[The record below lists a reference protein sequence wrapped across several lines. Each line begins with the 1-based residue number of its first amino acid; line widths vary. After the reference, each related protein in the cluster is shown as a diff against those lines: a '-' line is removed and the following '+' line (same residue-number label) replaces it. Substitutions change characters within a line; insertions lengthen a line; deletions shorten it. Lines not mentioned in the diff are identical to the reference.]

1 MHGTPPGE
9 TDDLERVREELRQRG
24 YLSHGFER
32 FLLQDALRP
41 RRPLRALAIL
51 AGKVG
56 LRAGL
61 VLAPPLAFWLA
72 AANGALATHP
82 FDAGVLFL
90 HLFAPIA
97 LAAALAFLGVGA
109 ATAAVV
115 RFSHVRRIE
124 AFTFGAAAA
133 VGVATLALALW
144 RAEELVA
151 ASGAWQIAVLLV
163 AAPLVLYALVKTV
176 HHGLLTLAIR
186 LADEPS
192 EAWSLS
198 RGWLAFSLA
207 AAALIVVLPALL
219 AARRPAADGP
229 GSLPMAPGGRVLAI
243 GIDGVLASELD
254 YLLARGE
261 LPALGA
267 LARSGRVFSYP
278 REGEPPASFWTR
290 IATGRPTPDHGVA
303 ALDGFRPLGARTTLM
318 RSGPLR
324 PYWQRVEVPLGL
336 SEHRPLLASRRSA
349 FAFWELAA
357 RGGEPVLAIDWW
369 ATFPAASVPGRIV
382 AHGAYQL
389 LGEGAKGAVSPAA
402 EAPAL
407 AALARAAAAE
417 GPSPDLAKILPR
429 PALDRL
435 DARAFAPDRF
445 YRAAFLASLAER
457 PKAAALYLAAL
468 DIAAADWPAGSL
480 ALGDRVRAELLAAD
494 RLIESARPG
503 FDTVA
508 IVVDPG
514 RRGGGEGRIV
524 LWRAAGCRAAGS
536 ARPLESLAPESLA
549 SGLMRALGLPQSAEL
564 PAPPA
569 ACAWPAPPGRIAA
582 YGVPAA
588 SVAPARESVEYLEN
602 LRSLGYLH

>member
-1 MHGTPPGE
+1 MQNTPSGE

-41 RRPLRALAIL
+41 RRPLRALMVL

-56 LRAGL
+56 LRTGL

-72 AANGALATHP
+72 AANGALSTRP
-82 FDAGVLFL
+82 FDVAILFL

-97 LAAALAFLGVGA
+97 LAAALAFLGIGA

-115 RFSHVRRIE
+115 RYSHVRRIE
-124 AFTFGAAAA
+124 AFTFAAAAA

-151 ASGAWQIAVLLV
+151 ASGAGQIAVLLV
-163 AAPLVLYALVKTV
+163 AAPLVLYALVKTI

-198 RGWLAFSLA
+198 RGWLAFSFA
-207 AAALIVVLPALL
+207 AAALVVVLPALL

-261 LPALGA
+261 LPALGS
-267 LARSGRVFSYP
+267 LARDGRVFSYP
-278 REGEPPASFWTR
+278 KDPEPPASFWTR
-290 IATGRPTPDHGVA
+290 IATGRPTPEHGVA
-303 ALDGFRPLGARTTLM
+303 ALDGFRPLGTRTTLM

-324 PYWQRVEVPLGL
+324 PYWQGVEVPLGL

-357 RGGEPVLAIDWW
+357 RGGEPVLAVDWW
-369 ATFPAASVPGRIV
+369 ATFPAAALPGRIL
-382 AHGAYQL
+382 AHGGFQL
-389 LGEGAKGAVSPAA
+389 LGERAKGAVHPPAD
-402 EAPAL
+402 APDF
-407 AALARAAAAE
+407 AALARAASAE
-417 GPSPDLAKILPR
+417 GPPPELAKILPP
-429 PALDRL
+429 PALGSLDDRAL
-435 DARAFAPDRF
+435 APDRF
-445 YRAAFLASLAER
+445 YRAAFLSGLSIR

-468 DIAAADWPAGSL
+468 DIAAVDWPAGSL
-480 ALGDRVRAELLAAD
+480 AFGDRVRAELLAAD

-524 LWRAAGCRAAGS
+524 LWRAAGCRAGMAG
-536 ARPLESLAPESLA
+536 RPLETLAPEALA
-549 SGLMRALGLPQSAEL
+549 SGLMRTLGLPQSAEL

-569 ACAWPAPPGRIAA
+569 ACAWPAPPGRVAT
-582 YGVPAA
+582 YGVPASSA
-588 SVAPARESVEYLEN
+588 AAARESVEYLEN
-602 LRSLGYLH
+602 LRSLGYL

>member
-1 MHGTPPGE
+1 MPETPSGE

-41 RRPLRALAIL
+41 RRPVRALAFL

-56 LRAGL
+56 LRTGL
-61 VLAPPLAFWLA
+61 VLGAPLAFWLA
-72 AANGALATHP
+72 SANGALSSHP
-82 FDAGVLFL
+82 FDAAVLFL

-97 LAAALAFLGVGA
+97 LAAALAFLVVGA
-109 ATAAVV
+109 ATAWLV
-115 RFSHVRRIE
+115 RVSHVRRIE

-151 ASGAWQIAVLLV
+151 ASGAWQTAVLLL
-163 AAPLVLYALVKTV
+163 AAPFVLYALVKTV

-198 RGWLAFSLA
+198 RGWLAFALV
-207 AAALIVVLPALL
+207 AAALVVLLPALL
-219 AARRPAADGP
+219 AARQPAADAP

-243 GIDGVLASELD
+243 GIDGVLGQELD

-267 LARSGRVFSYP
+267 LARAGAVFSYP
-278 REGEPPASFWTR
+278 RSAEPPASFWTR
-290 IATGRPTPDHGVA
+290 IATGRPSPEHGVA
-303 ALDGFRPLGARTTLM
+303 ALDGFRPLGCKTTLM

-324 PYWQRVEVPLGL
+324 PYWRSVEVPLGL
-336 SEHRPLLASRRSA
+336 AEHRPLLAGRRSA

-357 RGGEPVLAIDWW
+357 RGGEPALAVDWW
-369 ATFPAASVPGRIV
+369 ATFPAAAVPGRIL
-382 AHGAYQL
+382 AHGGYQL
-389 LGEGAKGAVSPAA
+389 LAERAKGAVAPAA
-402 EAPAL
+402 DAPGL

-417 GPSPDLAKILPR
+417 GPPRELSKILSR
-429 PALDRL
+429 PALARL
-435 DARAFAPDRF
+435 DDRALAPDRF
-445 YRAAFLASLAER
+445 YRAAFLAGLALR

-468 DIAAADWPAGSL
+468 DIAADGWPAGSL
-480 ALGDRVRAELLAAD
+480 AFGDQVRSELLAAD

-514 RRGGGEGRIV
+514 RRGGTEGRIV
-524 LWRAAGCRAAGS
+524 LWRAAGCRGTGG
-536 ARPLESLAPESLA
+536 RPAPAPLAPESLA

-564 PAPPA
+564 PAPPG
-569 ACAWPAPPGRIAA
+569 ACNWPAPAGRVATF
-582 YGVPAA
+582 GVPSSSAA
-588 SVAPARESVEYLEN
+588 AARESVEYLEN
-602 LRSLGYLH
+602 LRSLGYL

>member
-1 MHGTPPGE
+1 MQDIPSGE

-56 LRAGL
+56 LRTGL
-61 VLAPPLAFWLA
+61 VLAPPLAFWLS
-72 AANGALATHP
+72 AANGALTTHP
-82 FDAGVLFL
+82 FDAAVLFL

-97 LAAALAFLGVGA
+97 IAAALAFLGIGA
-109 ATAAVV
+109 ATAWVV

-124 AFTFGAAAA
+124 AVTFGAAAA

-163 AAPLVLYALVKTV
+163 AAPLVLYALIKTI

-198 RGWLAFSLA
+198 RGWLMFSLA
-207 AAALIVVLPALL
+207 AAALVVLLPALL
-219 AARRPAADGP
+219 AARQPAADAP
-229 GSLPMAPGGRVLAI
+229 GSFPMAPGGRVLAI
-243 GIDGVLASELD
+243 GIDGVLAPELD

-267 LARSGRVFSYP
+267 LARSGAVFSYS
-278 REGEPPASFWTR
+278 RDSEPPASFWTR

-303 ALDGFRPLGARTTLM
+303 SLDGFRPLGTKTTLM

-324 PYWQRVEVPLGL
+324 PYWQSVEVPLGL
-336 SEHRPLLASRRSA
+336 SEHRPLLAGRRSA

-357 RGGEPVLAIDWW
+357 RGGEPALAVDWW
-369 ATFPAASVPGRIV
+369 ATFPAAPVPGRIL
-382 AHGAYQL
+382 AHGGYRL
-389 LGEGAKGAVSPAA
+389 LGERARGAVAPAA
-402 EAPAL
+402 DAPAL
-407 AALARAAAAE
+407 AALARAAALE
-417 GPSPDLAKILPR
+417 GPPPELAKILSR
-429 PALDRL
+429 PALARL
-435 DARAFAPDRF
+435 DSRALAPDRF
-445 YRAAFLASLAER
+445 YRAAFLAGLVLR

-468 DIAAADWPAGSL
+468 DIAADGWPAGSL
-480 ALGDRVRAELLAAD
+480 AFGDRVRAELLAAD
-494 RLIESARPG
+494 RLIERARPG

-524 LWRAAGCRAAGS
+524 LWRAAGCGAGG
-536 ARPLESLAPESLA
+536 RRVPEPVAPESLA
-549 SGLMRALGLPQSAEL
+549 AGLFRALGLPQSDEL

-569 ACAWPAPPGRIAA
+569 ACNWPAPPGRVATYGIPSSSAA
-582 YGVPAA
+582 A
-588 SVAPARESVEYLEN
+588 ARESVEYLEN
-602 LRSLGYLH
+602 LRSLGYL

>member
-1 MHGTPPGE
+1 MQENPSGE

-41 RRPLRALAIL
+41 RRPVRALAIL

-61 VLAPPLAFWLA
+61 VLSPPLAFWLA
-72 AANGALATHP
+72 AANGALVAHP
-82 FDAGVLFL
+82 FDAAVLFL

-97 LAAALAFLGVGA
+97 LAAALAFLLVGA
-109 ATAAVV
+109 ATAWVV

-151 ASGAWQIAVLLV
+151 ASGAWQIAVLAV
-163 AAPLVLYALVKTV
+163 AAPFVLFALVKTV

-192 EAWSLS
+192 EAGSLS
-198 RGWLAFSLA
+198 RGWLAFLLA
-207 AAALIVVLPALL
+207 AAVLVVLLPALL
-219 AARRPAADGP
+219 AARRPAADAP

-243 GIDGVLASELD
+243 GIDGVLGPELD

-267 LARSGRVFSYP
+267 LAQSGAVFSYP
-278 REGEPPASFWTR
+278 RGDEPPASFWTR
-290 IATGRPTPDHGVA
+290 IATGRPTPEHGVA
-303 ALDGFRPLGARTTLM
+303 ALDGFRPLGAKTTLM

-324 PYWQRVEVPLGL
+324 PYWRLIEVPLGL
-336 SEHRPLLASRRSA
+336 SEHRPLLAGRRSA

-357 RGGEPVLAIDWW
+357 RGGEPALAVDWW
-369 ATFPAASVPGRIV
+369 ATFPAAPVPGRIL
-382 AHGAYQL
+382 AHGGYQL
-389 LGEGAKGAVSPAA
+389 LAERAEGAVAPATD
-402 EAPAL
+402 APAL
-407 AALARAAAAE
+407 AALARAAALE
-417 GPSPDLAKILPR
+417 GPPLELARILSR
-429 PALDRL
+429 PALARL
-435 DARAFAPDRF
+435 DSRALAPDRF
-445 YRAAFLASLAER
+445 YRAAFSAGLSLH

-468 DIAAADWPAGSL
+468 DIAADRWPAGSL
-480 ALGDRVRAELLAAD
+480 AFGDRVRAELLAAD

-514 RRGGGEGRIV
+514 RRGGAEGRIV
-524 LWRAAGCRAAGS
+524 LWRAAGCRGNGAT
-536 ARPLESLAPESLA
+536 RTLESLAPEALA
-549 SGLMRALGLPQSAEL
+549 SGLMRALGLPQSEEL

-569 ACAWPAPPGRIAA
+569 VCAWPAPPGRVAT
-582 YGVPAA
+582 YGVPSS
-588 SVAPARESVEYLEN
+588 SVAAARESGEYLEN
-602 LRSLGYLH
+602 LRSLGYL